1 MVLICYSSCK
11 DKNYLSVR
19 QKRIIEN
26 YLKSYNDFDLNGMI
40 KDLDSNIIFEN
51 ISNGKVDLRTQ
62 GLDKFMGHMESE
74 MKYSHQRERKVESWI
89 FNGSKVSINFTYKM
103 ILAVDLAEELEAG
116 DTLELEGKS
125 EFLFDN
131 EKIQHITDE
140 AK

>member
-11 DKNYLSVR
+11 DKNYLSVQ

-26 YLKSYNDFDLNGMI
+26 YLESYNDFDLNGMI
-40 KDLDSNIIFEN
+40 KDLDGNIIFEN

-74 MKYSHQRERKVESWI
+74 MKYSQQRERKVESWI

-125 EFLFDN
+125 EFVFDN

-140 AK
+140 A